1 MKNFLITFN
10 RILQC
15 VFMQPSVLLFNKNDD
30 DITKMEYVCVS
41 IIKSKIDDLT
51 SKHDLDQNLLFLAAT
66 CITLTKYANDT
77 QIFIKT
83 KSKINGKSIE
93 VPLKFND
100 ENRKR
105 NIIEYI
111 SNFSDDF
118 SNPQDNDELLR
129 ELANQSHFN
138 YIYNDLEDNDS
149 NTSLIINK
157 SSQEY
162 HLKLK
167 FDANK
172 YTISYAG
179 LFLRS
184 IKKVLNQFSTC
195 GIENLKVEDIALRD
209 EKPPI
214 KYELKRSPLV
224 NELLE
229 NQANKTPEKTALITC
244 GKRYTFKQINDEAN
258 RIANALI
265 KRGIKKGST
274 ISFMLARDKTLI
286 TTFLGIIKAGCVAIP
301 LDMNFPPERISYIR
315 NNSDSEYIIT
325 KESIDG
331 AIDPQDLI
339 DEGDTSFPN
348 VDLKADDPIF
358 LLYTSGS
365 TGNPK
370 GVISTHCGISNLT
383 ATHIKNN
390 YKRLLSIASISF
402 DISEEDI
409 LLSLTNDME
418 LVFANDDEIKDV
430 VLLANL
436 LEETKPEFVNL
447 TPSRILSY
455 LQVPEFRSAIRHFKG
470 IGCGGEPFT
479 RNIYDSIK
487 ECADIDIYNGYGPL
501 ETSLTSNSK
510 KILNPDF
517 ITNGKPL
524 FNYVTDVRDI
534 DDKLLPYGVI
544 GQLYIGGIGVS
555 KGYYNMEEKT
565 KEVFISLNG
574 LPYYKSGDYAVE
586 LPSGEMIIKGRVDNQ
601 IKLRGQR
608 VDPEEIEQVI
618 VRYDKINN
626 AVAIIH
632 EINNENHLCAYFTC
646 ENQVDI
652 GDLRKY
658 LERFLSGYMIP
669 TFIIQLDKFPETPSG
684 KIDRKMLPKPTV
696 NTENI
701 KPENDLEKTLYDFCR
716 DILKHDSFG
725 VTDNL
730 FKLGFTS
737 LTLMKLNSDIYH
749 EFDINLKHNDL
760 MNTPTVRKLSKLIGN
775 NHSTDKIEKVAPS
788 VTGKYPMSSQQKR
801 LYVIY
806 RKNPDLTNYNLPNV
820 IQLKKSIDINRLE
833 DAINRV
839 IEAEEILRTS
849 LHVEN
854 GEYIQQIH
862 KERPIKVDSV
872 KLEENED
879 IYEVILQNI
888 QPFKLETDSLLRI
901 KVFEFNGKTYI
912 FRDMHHVIGDQIS
925 NDLLYDK
932 IKKAYNNEPFT
943 TNEIQYKDYAFWVKN
958 QQAKER
964 NYWKNKELSEYG
976 TILMTDFERPRNM
989 TFNGNKIAYNLDKEI
1004 IEKQARDNNTTVYKL
1019 LLLQFSVLL
1028 HKYTDESN
1036 IQIGTVTS
1044 GRTHPVLKKTLG
1056 MFVNTLPFAQTMC
1069 GRDTLK
1075 ETLIKTEK
1083 ELANLFANQNYSIE
1097 QIIEDHNMPTNNSF
1111 NPLFS
1116 IAFIQN
1122 TDDDF
1127 NNDLEWNESKFD
1139 LTCTIKNSPTN
1150 LTVEFDYNMDLY
1162 SFEKVNGLLN
1172 HYVYLIDNIDEN
1184 MGKKI
1189 DDIDILSPSEKKRII
1204 EMAGV
1209 KEDINYDSIPTAL
1222 KEQIAKNPTMPIL
1235 SDCESCLSYN
1245 DFDLKTNSLA
1255 NYLKDNFA
1263 VEKQDNIVLIANRS
1277 IESVLSFY
1285 SILKLNAVYVPI
1297 HPSAPKGRIRH
1308 IIEEVDAKVILTN
1321 LDLDM
1326 DDANIV
1332 DLRQMSLYDYD
1343 YSEFESSSQ
1352 GKLCILH
1359 TSGTTGVPKGVQITH
1374 KNVENFLISAKKQ
1387 FYDKDSKIIYHT
1399 TNIGFDTSLFEIIF
1413 SMLNGIQL
1421 HVIDENYDFSGIPED
1436 ILNQKSIIN
1445 TVPAKMKMFLMLP
1458 KFERIM
1464 ENVGQLIFAGE
1475 VLTESLV
1482 AEIRKKYNPII
1493 YNAYGP
1499 CEATIFASIKRVPY
1513 DKITI
1518 GKANINTEIYILNDR
1533 RQLCPIGI
1541 PGELCIGGKQVADG
1555 YLNNDD
1561 ETNRRFI
1568 KNPFDD
1574 GALYC
1579 TGDLAYLDS
1588 DGEINFIERM
1598 DTQIKIN
1605 GQRIEVDE
1613 INRQIEM
1620 NDDIIHAVTV
1630 SNSENTQL
1638 YSYIVSDDVIDTD
1651 KLLDDLRDMLLPF
1664 MVPSS
1669 IMRID
1674 SIPLNSNG
1682 KIDIKKLPKPKVAKY
1697 KYVAPTNAVE
1707 GAIVKVWENVLD
1719 VKQVGINDNF
1729 YHLGGDSIKA
1739 IRIVSMLQNEGINCN
1754 PSDILNYKTPYLIAQ
1769 NAEDKFEESYEHVEG
1784 IFDLLPIQDYFFDQ
1798 INRNDYTQEF
1808 VLESAVDLDIAILQA
1823 ALDELTNL
1831 HDMLRARFKVKDDG
1845 HVQEILPLNT
1855 RICEINEYEIN
1866 GNFDEGITEIIRKA
1880 KDSLDVFNNLMDVS
1894 LAYYDDKCYL
1904 VFVIHHLIV
1913 DGVSWSI
1920 LLDDLTHIYTHLASD
1935 EKMKLDKP
1943 NSYESWL
1950 EDVRN
1955 SAKNMFNDEND
1966 SFDDSTI
1973 VCPLSEVQLGI
1984 YLDEKVN
1991 NKNTAYSTYTII
2003 DCGSDSSIEEIERAI
2018 LSVID
2023 KHPILKARILD
2034 NDITPLL
2041 ICDSNPDINI
2051 NSDDDISNLVNKF
2064 DLEKT
2069 LSRFNIIDK
2078 NEEKKVFFEAHHII
2092 NDAIGCKIVESD
2104 LINALEDNLYDGVDL
2119 GFVHASYDSFKS
2131 KFESSYEQ
2139 AHEFYAAHL
2148 TDIDEVKQLPNDP
2161 EGCEGIVSL
2170 PILGI
2175 KSSIEKFAS
2184 VNGITTGIFLNAA
2197 FAYTYSRF
2205 LGSDKV
2211 YYNFTEHGR
2220 HEDYSLNAVGMFSR
2234 TVPILVDCKNDF
2246 INEYLS
2252 YFSDLALY
2260 SMLNDV
2266 YPFRALASEFNLN
2279 NDVMFEYNLDLN
2291 DVSSLNED
2299 IIASEN
2305 ITDSISDLLFV
2316 VNDLD
2321 DGYAVEIQHSDKFSR
2336 KTVISFAKA
2345 YAEILTQMLDR
2356 EMLSDIDYCSDE
2368 DFKILSAL
2376 SQGENSPDVYGKE
2389 YRGDGFVDYVAPTNA
2404 VERIVAEAFEVVF
2417 NQESIGLN
2425 DDFINLGGDSITAI
2439 RVISLL
2445 NKNGITCPARDILN
2459 YRTPYRIA
2467 RNIENTQEISS
2478 EITGGN
2484 GLSIKEDYH
2493 GSNDGSIELTR
2504 PYSYKDWVED
2514 VKGLVDNI
2522 SEEEKS
2528 HWIEVNGL
2536 LDDSQIRGN
2545 AKGFNFIVD
2554 AGYDADNLLMLSED
2568 EYWALA
2574 IARAYKKTYGKD
2586 IIFNRESYGRDDS
2599 LANLF
2604 RTVGWF
2610 TSQYPVPVDIGSDY
2624 DDASIVRDVY
2634 KIKTSFGDVKNL
2646 GLNYASLI
2654 YITNE
2659 LEYRHCPVTF
2669 NFLSTEFAFED
2680 ELFKSVNYDWVQEDL
2695 QDVDTYGIVF
2705 NINRVDDSYSISGN
2719 YPKGTYIADNLT
2731 EFIENIKSELKFI
2744 GNFNFNDND
2753 VACALSESQLEIYF
2767 NEKDY
2772 DMGNAYSTCDVIECP
2787 LDKSVDDIKRAI
2799 HSLIEK
2805 HPILKGRILDDM
2817 DMPILICDGYPLV
2830 EVCNTYDF
2838 TDLIKPFDLERH
2850 LARFFIIDNGK
2861 SKRIVYDIHHVI
2873 NDAIGC
2879 IIIRNDFID
2888 AFEGNLDEDVDLG
2901 FLYASRDSFE
2911 SKFEDTYDS
2920 SHEFYAKQLAG
2931 IGEVSS
2937 IQKDSN
2943 GSRGIVSLPIRGI
2956 RSDVEEFA
2964 RNNNITIGTFMNA
2977 VFAYTYS
2984 RFIGSSK
2991 VYYNFVEHGRHEDY
3005 IQDSL
3010 GMFARTTPILVD
3022 CKNNDIETY
3031 MDYFSDL
3038 VLNSMF
3044 SNVYP
3049 YRLLEKEFDLN
3060 NTVLFEYNFDLN
3072 DVSDVGN
3079 DIIIRDAFKDSFS
3092 EFFCVINDLD
3102 DGYVIHIYH
3111 ADMFSSDTAASFVRL
3126 YARILT
3132 QMMDKKNLDDIT

>member
-1 MKNFLITFN
+1 
-10 RILQC
+10 
-15 VFMQPSVLLFNKNDD
+15 MQPSVLMFNKNDD
-30 DITKMEYVCVS
+30 NISKMEYVYIS

-66 CITLTKYANDT
+66 CITLTKYANST

-83 KSKINGKSIE
+83 KSRINGKSVE

-105 NIIEYI
+105 SVIDYI
-111 SNFSDDF
+111 ANLCDYF
-118 SNPQDNDELLR
+118 SNPKSNDESLR
-129 ELANQSHFN
+129 ELANQDHFN
-138 YIYNDLEDNDS
+138 YVYNDLKDDDS
-149 NTSLIINK
+149 STSLIIDE
-157 SSQEY
+157 SSRQY
-162 HLKLK
+162 LLKLR

-172 YTISYAG
+172 YTSSYAYS
-179 LFLRS
+179 FLRS
-184 IKKVLNQFSTC
+184 IKRVLNQFVTC
-195 GIENLKVEDIALRD
+195 EIGNLKVEDIALRD

-229 NQANKTPEKTALITC
+229 NQANKTPEKVALITC
-244 GKRYTFKQINDEAN
+244 GKEYTFKQVNDEAN

-265 KRGIKKGST
+265 NRGIEKGST
-274 ISFMLARDKTLI
+274 ISLMLARDKTLI

-301 LDMNFPPERISYIR
+301 LDMNFPPERINYIR
-315 NNSDSEYIIT
+315 KNSDSEYIIT
-325 KESIDG
+325 RQSLDG

-339 DEGDTSFPN
+339 DEGDAGFPE

-390 YKRLLSIASISF
+390 YRRLLSIASISF

-409 LLSLTNDME
+409 LLSMTNDIE
-418 LVFANDDEIKDV
+418 LVFANDDEIRDI
-430 VLLANL
+430 VLLAHL
-436 LEETKPEFVNL
+436 LEETRPEFVNL
-447 TPSRILSY
+447 TPSRLLSY
-455 LQVPEFRSAIRHFKG
+455 LQVPEFKSAIRHFKG
-470 IGCGGEPFT
+470 IGCGGEQFT

-487 ECADIDIYNGYGPL
+487 ECADIEIYNGYGPL

-517 ITNGKPL
+517 ITNGKAL

-574 LPYYKSGDYAVE
+574 LPYYKSGDYAIE
-586 LPSGEMIIKGRVDNQ
+586 LPSGEMIIKGRIDNQ

-608 VDPEEIEQVI
+608 VDPEEIEQVM
-618 VRYDKINN
+618 VRYGEINN
-626 AVAIIH
+626 AVVMIH

-646 ENQVDI
+646 KSPVDI
-652 GDLRKY
+652 DDLRKH
-658 LERFLSGYMIP
+658 LERFLSEYMVP
-669 TFIIQLDKFPETPSG
+669 TFIIQLDGFPETPSG
-684 KIDRKMLPKPTV
+684 KIDRKMLPKPATD
-696 NTENI
+696 TENV
-701 KPENDLEKTLYDFCR
+701 KAANDLEKAIYDFCR
-716 DILKHDSFG
+716 DILNHDSFG

-749 EFDINLKHNDL
+749 EFNINLKHIDL
-760 MNTPTVRKLSKLIGN
+760 MNNPTVRKLSKLIEGN
-775 NHSTDKIEKVAPS
+775 ASTDEIEKATPS
-788 VTGKYPMSSQQKR
+788 VTGKYPMSSQQER
-801 LYVIY
+801 LYVLY

-820 IQLKKSIDINRLE
+820 VRLKKSIDIGRLE
-833 DAINRV
+833 DAINKV

-849 LHVEN
+849 LHVED
-854 GEYIQQIH
+854 GKYIQKIH
-862 KERPIKVDSV
+862 KERPIKVDSI

-879 IYEVILQNI
+879 IYEVMVQNI
-888 QPFKLETDSLLRI
+888 QPFRLETDPLLRI
-901 KVFEFNGKTYI
+901 KAIEFNGETYI
-912 FRDMHHVIGDQIS
+912 FRDMHHAIGDQIS

-932 IKKAYNNEPFT
+932 IKKAYNDEPFT
-943 TNEIQYKDYAFWVKN
+943 TNEIQYKDYAFWVKS
-958 QQAKER
+958 QQAKEAD
-964 NYWKNKELSEYG
+964 YWKNRKLSEYG
-976 TILMTDFERPRNM
+976 TVLMSDFERPLNM
-989 TFNGNKIAYNLDKEI
+989 TFNGSKIAYNLDKEI
-1004 IEKQARDNNTTVYKL
+1004 IEKQARNNNTTVYKL
-1019 LLLQFSVLL
+1019 LLLQFCVLL

-1056 MFVNTLPFAQTMC
+1056 MFVNTLPFAQTIC

-1075 ETLIKTEK
+1075 ETLMKTEE
-1083 ELANLFANQNYSIE
+1083 ELANLFANQDYSIE

-1122 TDDDF
+1122 TADEFDDDLKW
-1127 NNDLEWNESKFD
+1127 DETKFD
-1139 LTCTIKNSPTN
+1139 LTCTIKNSSSD
-1150 LTVEFDYNMDLY
+1150 LTVEFDYNSDLY
-1162 SFEKVNGLLN
+1162 SFEKIKGLLD
-1172 HYVYLIDNIDEN
+1172 HYVNLIDGIGEN
-1184 MGKKI
+1184 MGRKI
-1189 DDIDILSPSEKKRII
+1189 DDIDILSSGERERIM

-1209 KEDINYDSIPTAL
+1209 KEDLKYDSILTAL
-1222 KEQIAKNPTMPIL
+1222 KEQIAKNPTMTIL
-1235 SDCESCLSYN
+1235 SDCESSLSYN

-1277 IESVLSFY
+1277 VESVLGFY
-1285 SILKLNAVYVPI
+1285 SILKLNAVYVPVN
-1297 HPSAPKGRIRH
+1297 PSAPEGRIRH
-1308 IIEEVDAKVILTN
+1308 IIDEVGAKVVLTN

-1326 DDANIV
+1326 DDVNII
-1332 DLRQMSLYDYD
+1332 DLSQESLYDYD
-1343 YSEFESSSQ
+1343 YGELESSSQ

-1374 KNVENFLISAKKQ
+1374 ENVENFLISAKKQ
-1387 FYDKDSKIIYHT
+1387 FYDKNSRIFYHT
-1399 TNIGFDTSLFEIIF
+1399 TNIGFDTSVFEIIF
-1413 SMLNGIQL
+1413 SMLNGIRL

-1436 ILNQKSIIN
+1436 VLNQNSIIN
-1445 TVPAKMKMFLMLP
+1445 TVPAKLKMFLTLP
-1458 KFERIM
+1458 NFERIM
-1464 ENVGQLIFAGE
+1464 ENVGMLILAGE
-1475 VLTESLV
+1475 ALNDGLV
-1482 AEIRKKYNPII
+1482 AEIRKNYNPVI

-1499 CEATIFASIKRVPY
+1499 CEATIFASIKRVLY

-1518 GKANINTEIYILNDR
+1518 GKANVNTQIYILNDE

-1555 YLNNDD
+1555 YLKNTD
-1561 ETNRRFI
+1561 ETNRHFI
-1568 KNPFDD
+1568 ENPFDE
-1574 GALYC
+1574 GTLYC

-1588 DGEINFIERM
+1588 DGEINFIGRK

-1613 INRQIEM
+1613 INRQIER
-1620 NDDIIHAVTV
+1620 NGNIIQAVTV
-1630 SNSENTQL
+1630 SNSGNTQL

-1651 KLLDDLRDMLLPF
+1651 EILNDLGNVLLPF

-1669 IMRID
+1669 IMQID
-1674 SIPLNSNG
+1674 SIPLNNNG
-1682 KIDIKKLPKPKVAKY
+1682 KIDIKRLPHPKVAKY
-1697 KYVAPTNAVE
+1697 KYAPPTNAVE
-1707 GAIVKVWENVLD
+1707 EAIVKVWENVLD
-1719 VKQVGINDNF
+1719 VKRVGINDNF
-1729 YHLGGDSIKA
+1729 YRLGGDSIKA
-1739 IRIVSMLQNEGINCN
+1739 IRIVFLLQNEGILCN

-1769 NAEDKFEESYEHVEG
+1769 NAGDGFEESYDHVEG
-1784 IFDLLPIQDYFFDQ
+1784 VFDLLPIQDYFFDQ
-1798 INRNDYTQEF
+1798 INRNDFTQEF
-1808 VLESAVDLDIAILQA
+1808 VLESAADLDIAILQA

-1831 HDMLRARFKVKDDG
+1831 HDMLRARFKVKDG
-1845 HVQEILPLNT
+1845 RYVQEILPMNT
-1855 RICEINEYEIN
+1855 KICEINEYEIN
-1866 GNFDEGITEIIRKA
+1866 GDFDEGIAKIIRKA
-1880 KDSLDVFNNLMDVS
+1880 KDSLDVFNNLADVS
-1894 LAYYDDKCYL
+1894 LVRFEDKCYL

-1920 LLDDLTHIYTHLASD
+1920 LLDDLTYIYTHLA
-1935 EKMKLDKP
+1935 LDTKTKPNKP

-1955 SAKNMFNDEND
+1955 SAKDILKERD
-1966 SFDDSTI
+1966 SFVEDSTI
-1973 VCPLSEVQLGI
+1973 ICPLSGVQLGI

-1991 NKNTAYSTYTII
+1991 NKNTAYSTYALI

-2023 KHPILKARILD
+2023 KHPILKARLLD
-2034 NDITPLL
+2034 NDISPLL
-2041 ICDSNPDINI
+2041 ICDSNPDIDI
-2051 NSDDDISNLVNKF
+2051 NSDDDISNLVKAF
-2064 DLEKT
+2064 DFEKS
-2069 LSRFNIIDK
+2069 LSRFIIIDK

-2092 NDAIGCKIVESD
+2092 NDAGGCAIVEND
-2104 LINALEDNLYDGVDL
+2104 LIKALKDDLDDSIDL

-2131 KFESSYEQ
+2131 KFESGYEQ
-2139 AHEFYAAHL
+2139 AHEFYAGHL
-2148 TDIDEVKQLPNDP
+2148 SDIDEAKQLPNDS
-2161 EGCEGIVSL
+2161 EGCEGIVFL
-2170 PILGI
+2170 PIQGI
-2175 KSSIEKFAS
+2175 KSRVEEFAS
-2184 VNGITTGIFLNAA
+2184 ANGITAGIFLNAA

-2205 LGSDKV
+2205 LGSKKV
-2211 YYNFTEHGR
+2211 YFNFTEHGR
-2220 HEDYSLNAVGMFSR
+2220 HEDYARNAVGMFAR

-2246 INEYLS
+2246 IKGYLS
-2252 YFSDLALY
+2252 YFSDLALS

-2266 YPFRALASEFNLN
+2266 YPFMELASEFNLN
-2279 NDVMFEYNLDLN
+2279 NDVMFEYNLDYN
-2291 DVSSLNED
+2291 DVSSLNEG

-2305 ITDSISDLLFV
+2305 ITDSISDLLCV

-2321 DGYAVEIQHSDKFSR
+2321 DGYAVGIQHSDKFSR
-2336 KTVISFAKA
+2336 KTIISFAKA
-2345 YAEILTQMLDR
+2345 YAEILNQMLDR
-2356 EMLSDIDYCSDE
+2356 EMLADIDYCSDE
-2368 DFKILSAL
+2368 DLKAFSTISP
-2376 SQGENSPDVYGKE
+2376 GDNSKGVYGNE
-2389 YRGDGFVDYVAPTNA
+2389 DYGDNFVDYVAPTNP
-2404 VERIVAEAFEVVF
+2404 VEKMVADAFKAVF
-2417 NQESIGLN
+2417 NQGTIGLN
-2425 DDFINLGGDSITAI
+2425 DDFIDLGGDSITAI

-2467 RNIENTQEISS
+2467 QNIENTQDISPEII
-2478 EITGGN
+2478 EGDE
-2484 GLSIKEDYH
+2484 LSIKETYH
-2493 GSNDGSIELTR
+2493 DSNDEHIELTR
-2504 PYSYKDWVED
+2504 PYSYRDWVED
-2514 VKGLVDNI
+2514 VRGLVDNI
-2522 SEEEKS
+2522 SEEEKL
-2528 HWIEVNGL
+2528 HWTEVNGL
-2536 LDDSQIRGN
+2536 LDDSQIRGKS
-2545 AKGFNFIVD
+2545 KGFRFNVKV
-2554 AGYDADNLLMLSED
+2554 GYDADNLLMLSEE

-2610 TSQYPVPVDIGSDY
+2610 TSQYPVPVDICNDN
-2624 DDASIVRDVY
+2624 DDVSIVRDVY
-2634 KIKTSFGDVKNL
+2634 KIKTAFGDVKNL

-2680 ELFKSVNYDWVQEDL
+2680 ELFKSVNHDLIQDDL
-2695 QDVDTYGIVF
+2695 QDADTYGIVF
-2705 NINRVDDSYSISGN
+2705 NINREDDSYYISGN

-2731 EFIENIKSELKFI
+2731 EFIENIRFELEFI
-2744 GNFNFNDND
+2744 GNFTFNDNE
-2753 VACALSESQLEIYF
+2753 VVCALSEPQLEIYF
-2767 NEKDY
+2767 NEKDQ
-2772 DMGNAYSTCDVIECP
+2772 DMGNAYSTWEIVECP
-2787 LDKSVDDIKRAI
+2787 LDKSVDDIKDAI
-2799 HSLIEK
+2799 HCLIEK
-2805 HPILKGRILDDM
+2805 HPILKGRILDDR
-2817 DMPILICDGYPLV
+2817 DMPLLICDGYPLV
-2830 EVCNTYDF
+2830 EVCNTDDF
-2838 TDLIKPFDLERH
+2838 TGLIKPFDLERH
-2850 LARFFIIDNGK
+2850 LARFFIIDNEK

-2879 IIIRNDFID
+2879 IIIDNDFID
-2888 AFEGNLDEDVDLG
+2888 AFEGSLNKDVDLG

-2911 SKFEDTYDS
+2911 SKFEETYDS
-2920 SHEFYAKQLAG
+2920 SHEFYAKLLAD
-2931 IGEVSS
+2931 IGGVNS
-2937 IQKDSN
+2937 IQEDSN

-2956 RSDVEEFA
+2956 RSDVEEFT
-2964 RNNNITIGTFMNA
+2964 RSNNITIGTFLNA
-2977 VFAYTYS
+2977 VFAYAYS
-2984 RFIGSSK
+2984 RFIGSPK
-2991 VYYNFVEHGRHEDY
+2991 VYYNFVEHGRHENY

-3022 CKNNDIETY
+3022 CKNDDIKTY
-3031 MDYFSDL
+3031 LENFSEL
-3038 VLNSMF
+3038 VLNSMI

-3049 YRLLEKEFDLN
+3049 FRLLEKEFNLN

-3079 DIIIRDAFKDSFS
+3079 DIIVRNTFKDSFS

-3102 DGYVIHIYH
+3102 DGYVIHINH
-3111 ADMFSSDTAASFVRL
+3111 ADMFSSDTAVGFVRL

-3132 QMMDKKNLDDIT
+3132 QMLDNENLDDIT

>member
-1 MKNFLITFN
+1 
-10 RILQC
+10 
-15 VFMQPSVLLFNKNDD
+15 MQPSVLLFNKNDD
-30 DITKMEYVCVS
+30 DISKMEYVC
-41 IIKSKIDDLT
+41 IPIMKSKIDDLT
-51 SKHDLDQNLLFLAAT
+51 SKYDLDQNLLFLAAT
-66 CITLTKYANDT
+66 CITLTKYSKTT

-83 KSKINGKSIE
+83 KFNINGKSVE

-105 NIIEYI
+105 NFIDYI
-111 SNFSDDF
+111 TNLSDDF
-118 SNPQDNDELLR
+118 SNPKGHDELLS

-149 NTSLIINK
+149 NTSLIIDE
-157 SSQEY
+157 SSKEY
-162 HLKLK
+162 LFKLK

-172 YTISYAG
+172 YTLSYVSS
-179 LFLRS
+179 FLGS
-184 IKKVLNQFSTC
+184 IKNVLNQVVNC
-195 GIENLKVEDIALRD
+195 GIENLKVEDIALTV
-209 EKPPI
+209 ENPSI
-214 KYELKRSPLV
+214 KYEHKRSRPV
-224 NELLE
+224 NVLLE
-229 NQANKTPEKTALITC
+229 GPANKTPETALM
-244 GKRYTFKQINDEAN
+244 NN
-258 RIANALI
+258 R
-265 KRGIKKGST
+265 R
-274 ISFMLARDKTLI
+274 
-286 TTFLGIIKAGCVAIP
+286 
-301 LDMNFPPERISYIR
+301 
-315 NNSDSEYIIT
+315 
-325 KESIDG
+325 
-331 AIDPQDLI
+331 
-339 DEGDTSFPN
+339 
-348 VDLKADDPIF
+348 
-358 LLYTSGS
+358 
-365 TGNPK
+365 
-370 GVISTHCGISNLT
+370 
-383 ATHIKNN
+383 
-390 YKRLLSIASISF
+390 
-402 DISEEDI
+402 
-409 LLSLTNDME
+409 
-418 LVFANDDEIKDV
+418 
-430 VLLANL
+430 
-436 LEETKPEFVNL
+436 
-447 TPSRILSY
+447 
-455 LQVPEFRSAIRHFKG
+455 
-470 IGCGGEPFT
+470 
-479 RNIYDSIK
+479 
-487 ECADIDIYNGYGPL
+487 
-501 ETSLTSNSK
+501 
-510 KILNPDF
+510 
-517 ITNGKPL
+517 
-524 FNYVTDVRDI
+524 
-534 DDKLLPYGVI
+534 
-544 GQLYIGGIGVS
+544 
-555 KGYYNMEEKT
+555 
-565 KEVFISLNG
+565 
-574 LPYYKSGDYAVE
+574 
-586 LPSGEMIIKGRVDNQ
+586 
-601 IKLRGQR
+601 
-608 VDPEEIEQVI
+608 
-618 VRYDKINN
+618 
-626 AVAIIH
+626 
-632 EINNENHLCAYFTC
+632 
-646 ENQVDI
+646 
-652 GDLRKY
+652 
-658 LERFLSGYMIP
+658 
-669 TFIIQLDKFPETPSG
+669 
-684 KIDRKMLPKPTV
+684 
-696 NTENI
+696 
-701 KPENDLEKTLYDFCR
+701 
-716 DILKHDSFG
+716 
-725 VTDNL
+725 
-730 FKLGFTS
+730 
-737 LTLMKLNSDIYH
+737 
-749 EFDINLKHNDL
+749 
-760 MNTPTVRKLSKLIGN
+760 VRKRSNVIGN
-775 NHSTDKIEKVAPS
+775 NTSTDEIEKAAPS
-788 VTGKYPMSSQQKR
+788 ATGKYPMSSQQKR
-801 LYVIY
+801 LYIIY
-806 RKNPDLTNYNLPNV
+806 HKHPDLTNYNLPNV
-820 IQLKKSIDINRLE
+820 VMLKKSIDIARLE

-854 GEYIQQIH
+854 GEYIQKIH
-862 KERPIKVDSV
+862 KERPIKVDSI
-872 KLEENED
+872 KLGENED
-879 IYEVILQNI
+879 IREFIVQNI
-888 QPFKLETDSLLRI
+888 QPFRLETDSLLRI
-901 KVFEFNGKTYI
+901 KVIEFDGRTYI
-912 FRDMHHVIGDQIS
+912 FRDMHHVIGDRIS

-932 IKKAYNNEPFT
+932 IKKAYNDEPFT

-958 QQAKER
+958 QQANEAG
-964 NYWKNKELSEYG
+964 YWKSKELSESG
-976 TILMTDFERPRNM
+976 TVLMTDFERPLNM
-989 TFNGNKIAYNLDKEI
+989 TFNGSKIAYNLDKEI
-1004 IEKQARDNNTTVYKL
+1004 IEKQARDNNTSVYKL
-1019 LLLQFSVLL
+1019 LLLQFCVLL

-1036 IQIGTVTS
+1036 IQIGIVTS
-1044 GRTHPVLKKTLG
+1044 ERTHPVLKKTLG
-1056 MFVNTLPFAQTMC
+1056 MFVNTLPFAQTLC
-1069 GRDTLK
+1069 GGDTLK
-1075 ETLIKTEK
+1075 ETLMKTEE
-1083 ELANLFANQNYSIE
+1083 ELANLLANQNYSIE
-1097 QIIEDHNMPTNNSF
+1097 QIVEDHNMSTNNSF
-1111 NPLFS
+1111 NPLFG
-1116 IAFIQN
+1116 IAFVHN
-1122 TDDDF
+1122 TVDAFDNDF
-1127 NNDLEWNESKFD
+1127 EWNGSKFD
-1139 LTCTIKNSPTN
+1139 LTCTIKNSPSD
-1150 LTVEFDYNMDLY
+1150 LTVEFDYNSDLY
-1162 SFEKVNGLLN
+1162 SFEKINGLLG
-1172 HYVYLIDNIDEN
+1172 HYINLIDAIGEN
-1184 MGKKI
+1184 MGRKI
-1189 DDIDILSPSEKKRII
+1189 DDIDILSSGEREMIM

-1209 KEDINYDSIPTAL
+1209 KADVKYDSILTAL
-1222 KEQIAKNPTMPIL
+1222 KEQIAKNPAMTIL
-1235 SDCESCLSYN
+1235 SDCESSLSYN

-1255 NYLKDNFA
+1255 NYLKDKFS

-1277 IESVLSFY
+1277 VESVLGFY

-1297 HPSAPKGRIRH
+1297 NPSAPEGRIRH
-1308 IIEEVDAKVILTN
+1308 IIEEVGAKVVLTN

-1326 DDANIV
+1326 DDVNIV
-1332 DLRQMSLYDYD
+1332 DLNQKSLYDYD
-1343 YSEFESSSQ
+1343 YAEFESSSQ
-1352 GKLCILH
+1352 GRLCILH

-1374 KNVENFLISAKKQ
+1374 ENVENFLISAKKQ
-1387 FYDKDSKIIYHT
+1387 FYDKDSRIFFHT
-1399 TNIGFDTSLFEIIF
+1399 TNIGFDTSLFEMIF
-1413 SMLNGIQL
+1413 SMLNGIRL
-1421 HVIDENYDFSGIPED
+1421 HVINENYDFSGIPED
-1436 ILNQKSIIN
+1436 VLNQMSIIN
-1445 TVPAKMKMFLMLP
+1445 TVPAKLKMFFKLP
-1458 KFERIM
+1458 KFEMIM
-1464 ENVGQLIFAGE
+1464 KNVGQLILAGE
-1475 VLTESLV
+1475 ALNEGLV
-1482 AEIRKKYNPII
+1482 AEIRKNYNPVI

-1499 CEATIFASIKRVPY
+1499 CEATIFASIKRVQY

-1518 GKANINTEIYILNDR
+1518 GKANINTQIYILNDE
-1533 RQLCPIGI
+1533 RQLCPINV

-1555 YLNNDD
+1555 YLNNED
-1561 ETNRRFI
+1561 ETNRHFI
-1568 KNPFDD
+1568 ENPFDK
-1574 GALYC
+1574 GTLYC

-1588 DGEINFIERM
+1588 DGEINFIGRRDM
-1598 DTQIKIN
+1598 QIKIN

-1613 INRQIEM
+1613 INRQIER
-1620 NDDIIHAVTV
+1620 NEDISQAVTV
-1630 SNSENTQL
+1630 SNSGNTQL

-1651 KLLDDLRDMLLPF
+1651 RILDDLGNVLLPF
-1664 MVPSS
+1664 MVPTS
-1669 IMRID
+1669 IMQID
-1674 SIPLNSNG
+1674 SIPLNNNG
-1682 KIDIKKLPKPKVAKY
+1682 KIDIKRLPKPKAAKY
-1697 KYVAPTNAVE
+1697 KYAPPTNAVE
-1707 GAIVKVWENVLD
+1707 EAVVKAWENVLD
-1719 VKQVGINDNF
+1719 VKGVGINDNF
-1729 YHLGGDSIKA
+1729 YRLGGDSIKA
-1739 IRIVSMLQNEGINCN
+1739 IRIVSLLQNEGIICS

-1769 NAEDKFEESYEHVEG
+1769 NAGDKFEESYEHVEG

-1798 INRNDYTQEF
+1798 INRNNFTQEF

-1823 ALDELTNL
+1823 SLDGLTNL
-1831 HDMLRARFKVKDDG
+1831 HDMLRARFKVKDDWY
-1845 HVQEILPLNT
+1845 VQEILPLNT
-1855 RICEINEYEIN
+1855 RICKINEYGIN
-1866 GNFDEGITEIIRKA
+1866 GDIDESIAEIILKA
-1880 KDSLDVFNNLMDVS
+1880 KESLDVFNNLIDAS
-1894 LAYYDDKCYL
+1894 LVRHENKCYL

-1920 LLDDLTHIYTHLASD
+1920 LLDDLTYIYTHLTSD
-1935 EKMKLDKP
+1935 AKMKLEKP
-1943 NSYESWL
+1943 DSYESWL

-1955 SAKNMFNDEND
+1955 SAKNIFKENA
-1966 SFDDSTI
+1966 SFDDSTVI
-1973 VCPLSEVQLGI
+1973 CPLSEVQLGI

-1991 NKNTAYSTYTII
+1991 NKNTAYSTHVLI
-2003 DCGSDSSIEEIERAI
+2003 DCGSDSSIEEIEGAI

-2023 KHPILKARILD
+2023 KHPILKSRLLD
-2034 NDITPLL
+2034 NDVMSLL
-2041 ICDSNPDINI
+2041 ICDSNPNINI
-2051 NSDDDISNLVNKF
+2051 TSDDDISNLVNAF
-2064 DLEKT
+2064 DFEKS

-2092 NDAIGCKIVESD
+2092 NDAVGCTIVEKD
-2104 LINALEDNLYDGVDL
+2104 LINALEDNLDEGVDL
-2119 GFVHASYDSFKS
+2119 GFVHASYDSFKF
-2131 KFESSYEQ
+2131 KFESGYER
-2139 AHEFYAAHL
+2139 AHEFYARHL
-2148 TDIDEVKQLPNDP
+2148 ADIGEVKQLPDDP
-2161 EGCEGIVSL
+2161 EGCEGIVFI
-2170 PILGI
+2170 PIQGI
-2175 KSSIEKFAS
+2175 KGRVEEFAS
-2184 VNGITTGIFLNAA
+2184 ANGITAGIFLNAA
-2197 FAYTYSRF
+2197 FAYTYSCF
-2205 LGSDKV
+2205 LCSDKV
-2211 YYNFTEHGR
+2211 YFNFTEHGR
-2220 HEDYSLNAVGMFSR
+2220 HEDYARNAVGMFTR

-2536 LDDSQIRGN
+2536 LDDLQIRGN